1 LNKIEGGWR
10 GKLEQEKEGIHC
22 DGCGSYIKQQGYE
35 KIKNQNLLLLLL
47 ILNLFLNL
55 KKYLI

>member
-1 LNKIEGGWR
+1 VKGG
-10 GKLEQEKEGIHC
+10 GTHC

-47 ILNLFLNL
+47 LILNLFLNL